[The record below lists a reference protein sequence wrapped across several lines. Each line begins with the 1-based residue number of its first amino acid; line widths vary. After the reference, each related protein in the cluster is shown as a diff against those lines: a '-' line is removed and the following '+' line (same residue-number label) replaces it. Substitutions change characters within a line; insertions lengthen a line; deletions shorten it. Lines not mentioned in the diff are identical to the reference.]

1 MSPNAAVRGFRKSP
15 SAFLLLLLLAAIAAK
30 AHAQQSVVLGN
41 AVAAL
46 TGPWKF
52 HTGDNI
58 TWAQPDFDDS
68 AWSTMDLTPTPG
80 PNSPI
85 PGSSG
90 YVPGWTARGYKG
102 TSGYAWYRLR
112 VNLEDGR
119 TALALKMPGNFDD
132 AYQVYLNGQL
142 IGEFGRFSA
151 HDVTV
156 YSALAR
162 AFPLPA
168 EFRGGSMILAIRMYM
183 LPSTPLVYANA
194 GGLHGPPELGHAA
207 AIAALLHLD
216 RDARD
221 RNFNSFFLEMAI
233 LVLALGVAFGLYWL
247 DRTEPAYL
255 WLGLTCQA
263 ILADLTFIVLPF
275 YNTWLSGGLP
285 FLLDAILTPVVIGLA
300 ILSWAYWFR
309 LPWMGRLHR
318 MVWGLVVLLGIGSAM
333 LRMPLYGG
341 VVPVHAIV
349 WLAPLILI
357 LNLLLCALLVW
368 VTVYGIRKDWR
379 EGLLVLPAV
388 LLVSAAQALGALH
401 LPANFFLFGN
411 RIGLGQI
418 ATILSLLIISVL
430 LLRRFLRAQREREQ
444 FRQEIEQARQLQQ
457 MLIPEALP
465 HIAGLTI
472 ESEYRPA
479 LQVGGDFFQIIP
491 ESANGGVLIVVGDV
505 TGHGLKAGMLVALIV
520 GVIRNETT
528 HTQDPLLVLQALNR
542 TLCERRHAHATCLA
556 LRIASGGQAT
566 LANAGHLPPY
576 LNGKE
581 LPMEGAMLL
590 GMIEGV
596 EFSVMHFQLQPGD
609 VLMMM
614 SDGIAE
620 AQNEQGQ
627 LFGFERIGEMLRAA
641 TPQEPVSAAAMATAA
656 QNFGQEDDIS
666 VLAITRSVNR
676 ASAIA

>member
-1 MSPNAAVRGFRKSP
+1 
-15 SAFLLLLLLAAIAAK
+15 
-30 AHAQQSVVLGN
+30 
-41 AVAAL
+41 
-46 TGPWKF
+46 
-52 HTGDNI
+52 
-58 TWAQPDFDDS
+58 
-68 AWSTMDLTPTPG
+68 
-80 PNSPI
+80 
-85 PGSSG
+85 
-90 YVPGWTARGYKG
+90 
-102 TSGYAWYRLR
+102 
-112 VNLEDGR
+112 
-119 TALALKMPGNFDD
+119 
-132 AYQVYLNGQL
+132 
-142 IGEFGRFSA
+142 
-151 HDVTV
+151 
-156 YSALAR
+156 
-162 AFPLPA
+162 
-168 EFRGGSMILAIRMYM
+168 
-183 LPSTPLVYANA
+183 
-194 GGLHGPPELGHAA
+194 
-207 AIAALLHLD
+207 
-216 RDARD
+216 
-221 RNFNSFFLEMAI
+221 
-233 LVLALGVAFGLYWL
+233 
-247 DRTEPAYL
+247 
-255 WLGLTCQA
+255 
-263 ILADLTFIVLPF
+263 
-275 YNTWLSGGLP
+275 
-285 FLLDAILTPVVIGLA
+285 
-300 ILSWAYWFR
+300 
-309 LPWMGRLHR
+309 
-318 MVWGLVVLLGIGSAM
+318 
-333 LRMPLYGG
+333 
-341 VVPVHAIV
+341 
-349 WLAPLILI
+349 
-357 LNLLLCALLVW
+357 
-368 VTVYGIRKDWR
+368 
-379 EGLLVLPAV
+379 
-388 LLVSAAQALGALH
+388 
-401 LPANFFLFGN
+401 
-411 RIGLGQI
+411 
-418 ATILSLLIISVL
+418 VL